1 MKKVMKKIW
10 TIAML
15 TMVSSMAS
23 ADVVIDVND
32 SYPGGTVSTSQSE
45 PADDGSIVVTL
56 TVKPADGYEI
66 AKSDIEVVPTIPVSG
81 TRDGNINIAGPYE
94 LIGEDPDPLTLERS
108 YTFTVKA
115 GFGAWVKKAEFH
127 EVTVVDNQIGKDDGS
142 KGGTN
147 NVTWEYKDN
156 VLSINGTGET
166 KDFTADALPWA
177 ADLENI
183 TSVVIDKGVTGL
195 GANIFAGCT
204 NLTTITIQNGDK
216 LLTLGKDAIPSN
228 EGLTV
233 DVQGNLYNE
242 YKDTEVWDKLTI
254 VSTNGVDMDVDFGD
268 SNNYDTFVSSDVLMV
283 PSRLCAYVISSI
295 SEKGLELTEV
305 KDVIPANTPV
315 LLYSDKLKGDDFMT
329 AKTTSDNMV
338 GTNLLKVVTKDE
350 GMTVNLG
357 DVWMLYNDTFY
368 YTQAGTIAKGGI
380 YLAKPS
386 TAEKARSSYPLGSR
400 GGTTSIATLTTD
412 GQLGL
417 SGNSAW
423 YGLDG
428 RKYETMPTRKGIYI
442 KDGKKMIIK

>member
-195 GANIFAGCT
+195 GANIFAG
-204 NLTTITIQNGDK
+204 
-216 LLTLGKDAIPSN
+216 
-228 EGLTV
+228 
-233 DVQGNLYNE
+233 
-242 YKDTEVWDKLTI
+242 
-254 VSTNGVDMDVDFGD
+254 
-268 SNNYDTFVSSDVLMV
+268 
-283 PSRLCAYVISSI
+283 
-295 SEKGLELTEV
+295 
-305 KDVIPANTPV
+305 
-315 LLYSDKLKGDDFMT
+315 
-329 AKTTSDNMV
+329 
-338 GTNLLKVVTKDE
+338 
-350 GMTVNLG
+350 
-357 DVWMLYNDTFY
+357 
-368 YTQAGTIAKGGI
+368 
-380 YLAKPS
+380 
-386 TAEKARSSYPLGSR
+386 
-400 GGTTSIATLTTD
+400 
-412 GQLGL
+412 
-417 SGNSAW
+417 
-423 YGLDG
+423 
-428 RKYETMPTRKGIYI
+428 
-442 KDGKKMIIK
+442 